1 MFKLQLPLSLGTLL
15 TTEAVNSYFSH
26 LPDQEEAETLA
37 LHAVEAYVGLEAEC
51 FTQMIKTTFSRRL
64 TDEELETL
72 ERHFYKQY
80 RVTYILRKNID
91 DDRTKIFLVDCY
103 DKRAQR
109 ELDSIAKDPSTL
121 QYIGHQK
128 QEDKEAEV

>member
-15 TTEAVNSYFSH
+15 TTEAVKSYFRH
-26 LPDQEEAETLA
+26 LPDQEEAKTLA
-37 LHAVEAYVGLEAEC
+37 LHAVEAYVGLEADC
-51 FTQMIKTTFSRRL
+51 LAQMIKTTFSRRL

-91 DDRTKIFLVDCY
+91 DGRTKIFLVDCY

-121 QYIGHQK
+121 QYIGHKK
-128 QEDKEAEV
+128 QDDNEAEV